1 MESRR
6 RIRENL
12 ELQKQDQMKKLKEEK
27 KMIDFEVKKLE
38 FMNLPKLELDYSNSG
53 FVLTTFGL
61 FWVITGS

>member
-12 ELQKQDQMKKLKEEK
+12 EFQKEDQMKKLKEEK

-38 FMNLPKLELDYSNSG
+38 FMDLQKLESDFNNSG
-53 FVLTTFGL
+53 FVLTL
-61 FWVITGS
+61 L

>member
-12 ELQKQDQMKKLKEEK
+12 EFQKEDQMKKLKEEK

-38 FMNLPKLELDYSNSG
+38 FMDLPKLESDFNNSG
-53 FVLTTFGL
+53 FVLTL
-61 FWVITGS
+61 FDPLLQSL